1 MLVLEWITRVVSVA
15 AGAFLGTF
23 VGRTTEPVLLPVDED
38 AEKKLKRRTLT
49 NLYNQRPA
57 WLADLHDALDAAVY
71 EAYGWSEVPGE
82 LGWRG
87 CSR

>member
-38 AEKKLKRRTLT
+38 
-49 NLYNQRPA
+49 
-57 WLADLHDALDAAVY
+57 VY